1 MISFDSIRHIYEKI
15 LLGFDPCSAR
25 DCVCIILY
33 LKNLLLQRITFDQNT
48 FNCNLLFLLDML
60 SNYEI
65 QFICICELNTSYIV
79 IGTAKKNIHESQ

>member
-33 LKNLLLQRITFDQNT
+33 LKNLLLQRIDFHTFDQNT

-60 SNYEI
+60 SNLKYNL
-65 QFICICELNTSYIV
+65 FVFMVVCIIFFS
-79 IGTAKKNIHESQ
+79 